1 MTRLHD
7 KYGKTLILHGP
18 TGRMIISIDYDFLE
32 FVLSTTS
39 ILNKS
44 DEYSFLHQWLG
55 SGLLTSDGPKWKKM
69 RKLLTPSFHFSI
81 LKQFIDSFEANG
93 VRLVNK
99 LKKVQGKDINIYQY
113 ITMYSLDI
121 ICESSMGVSINAQEV
136 EDSEYVKNV
145 KLLCKI
151 VAERQNRLRER
162 FDAVYWLFPNY
173 YREKRAVRKIH
184 NFTYSVIDSRKKLL
198 DECSPQQENDPESKK
213 RVAFLDMLLQ
223 STVDGR
229 PLTREEIREEVDTFM
244 LRYYNSVV

>member
-121 ICESSMGVSINAQEV
+121 ICGQYISCYVYRIKTSRIVSI
-136 EDSEYVKNV
+136 
-145 KLLCKI
+145 
-151 VAERQNRLRER
+151 
-162 FDAVYWLFPNY
+162 
-173 YREKRAVRKIH
+173 
-184 NFTYSVIDSRKKLL
+184 
-198 DECSPQQENDPESKK
+198 
-213 RVAFLDMLLQ
+213 
-223 STVDGR
+223 
-229 PLTREEIREEVDTFM
+229 
-244 LRYYNSVV
+244 